1 MEVFRVLGQQLGEHV
16 DAANG
21 ARHGPDWFARLC
33 KRRTYRPNLFDPEF
47 LLKEPDEPDTWC
59 RWCMPREEEFHSTRR
74 RLKKHRNR
82 WAHFDDFPPEDLAA
96 FLADVR
102 KLAISL
108 DLPMSSFLP
117 RLQEHVRYLVDNPD
131 VVLTDEE
138 LEELRSQI
146 ETLQAENA
154 QLRTQVASYDR
165 WFPRLGVMEIDGDP
179 SASPDSVCLHFMFDG
194 MGHSVRAQRIPGG
207 SGSTGLAEMQFQMG
221 MEIPLGEGD
230 VVSYKQLKGGTCGS
244 LTAIVKRAPKYRVR
258 VSVDVGVDALAALSL
273 YVTGDISEAQADSF
287 LQRPGGP
294 AERWEAFWTGFVE
307 IMGDSQSQCA
317 VVSEAMATGAAVLEV
332 DSAELANQVM
342 EAAQLQD
349 FGDGWI
355 LSTPDTPYGSLSSLD
370 RFNYQV
376 ATERLTAE
384 AISRGWYADADKHN
398 PDLNRVLV
406 ELQWEPVSDIF
417 LPRTSHLAG

>member
-16 DAANG
+16 NAANR
-21 ARHGPDWFARLC
+21 ARHGPDWFDRLC
-33 KRRTYRPNLFDPEF
+33 KRRTYRPNLYDPEF

-59 RWCMPREEEFHSTRR
+59 HWCMPRDPEFHSTRR

-82 WAHFDDFPPEDLAA
+82 WAHFEDFPPEDLAS

-102 KLAISL
+102 RLATSL

-117 RLQEHVRYLVDNPD
+117 RLQEHVRYLVDHPD
-131 VVLTDEE
+131 VVCTDQE

-146 ETLQAENA
+146 ETLKEENA
-154 QLRTQVASYDR
+154 KLRTQVAAYDH
-165 WFPRLGVMEIDGDP
+165 WFPRLGVINNDSDP
-179 SASPDSVCLHFMFDG
+179 NASPDLVCLHFMFDG
-194 MGHSVRAQRIPGG
+194 MEHSVRAQRIPGG
-207 SGSTGLAEMQFQMG
+207 SGSTGLAEIQFQMS

-230 VVSYKQLKGGTCGS
+230 VVSYKQLQGGTCGS
-244 LTAIVKRAPKYRVR
+244 LTAIVTRVPKYRVR
-258 VSVDVGVDALAALSL
+258 VAVDYGPEVLEILAPFIVGQGNFEVAEKLL
-273 YVTGDISEAQADSF
+273 VQ
-287 LQRPGGP
+287 PGGP
-294 AERWEAFWTGFVE
+294 LTRWNDFWSGFVE
-307 IMGDSQSQCA
+307 IMGEAQSQCA
-317 VVSEAMATGAAVLEV
+317 VVSEEMAIGAAVLEV
-332 DSAELANQVM
+332 GSAELATQVM

-376 ATERLTAE
+376 ASERLTAE
-384 AISRGWYADADKHN
+384 AISRGWYADADKRS
-398 PDLNRVLV
+398 PDLNRVLG

-417 LPRTSHLAG
+417 LPRTANLAG